1 MSESEFWT
9 TTPAF
14 LHARIQAKKS
24 EERTQA
30 EFTRVIAFYAAN
42 AGKFKP
48 VPNMRKFWPL
58 PWDTVVEF
66 AEIDINAAAPMLS
79 AMDAAIAEQ
88 IKRQKDGTN

>member
-1 MSESEFWT
+1 MSETEFWK

-14 LHARIQAKKS
+14 LHARIQAKKA

-42 AGKFKP
+42 AGKFKA

-66 AEIDINAAAPMLS
+66 TEIDINAAAPMLS